1 MKTANASK
9 FSKNAW
15 LNAVVKQ
22 FVQMSHPEW
31 SAVKRVVEGSLV
43 SLVFL
48 LAACGGDGTTENITQ
63 INQMGMDVVAS
74 VDDLPKCEKSNEG
87 EQALVKGESSVRV
100 CVDGKWFATASNGGD
115 MPDFSCST
123 KELKDKSGLKII
135 CNGDSIGVVLNGS
148 KGADGKQGIQGE
160 KGTDGTNGTNGKNGD
175 DGAGCVVTEQTD
187 SYVNIKCGDKNLTL
201 NLGEGDGA
209 VSVDTSGLDSEKV
222 AVSLD
227 TLSGVSQKGPFLKGS
242 TVFLYELSD
251 GRTLKQTNGNFVSEI
266 MSDDGRFGFTARNLM
281 SQYALIMVDG
291 KYRNEVTGDPTTTT
305 IRLQAYT
312 DVLSRKKANVN
323 LLTHLEKNRVYYL
336 VTQAKKRFK
345 VAKHMAQMEI
355 LDAFYI
361 DTTGIN
367 KSSEDLNVFGSSD
380 ADAALLAIS
389 ILLQR
394 DSSETE
400 LSVLLT
406 GMASDMEKDGLWND
420 SAKRA
425 EIAEWAAT
433 MDSSFSVSESK
444 LDEFRSHVEGWGL
457 GDGNVPDFEKY
468 IRKFWSKE
476 LGLGVC
482 DDKDNPIGTVKN
494 VSNPK
499 AFKYYASSYFDA
511 KNKVRFICD
520 DASLSRWRAATDVEK
535 DTYQWEAGEDGQIK
549 TGDVTKTQK
558 YDYDGVLKA
567 WRDATPQEAVFG
579 GCTEA
584 LEADLTHN
592 IGNYEG
598 SWYIC
603 KNRWWTWID
612 GITADTLN
620 WGQSKDGDLK
630 KGDHTNTFYK
640 YDVALGAWVTA
651 TQNDTT
657 LELRGCTSKRTGEI
671 DQSPTNDIYYVC
683 KNMDWQEALEIDYDT
698 YGEMCSADSVGKIV
712 SGVVTVTNKYYC
724 TANGW
729 VSLMGGWS
737 WDIPK
742 EARLNPEKAYG
753 TMTDSRDHKV
763 YKTIQIG
770 DQVWMAENLN
780 YADSN
785 KTPSLLKRSW
795 CYNDNA
801 ENCAVAGRLYTWA
814 AAIDSVKLATDADNP
829 QDCGLG
835 KTCTLPAKVQGICPP
850 GWHLPTETEWETLF
864 TAVGELSTAGKIL
877 KSQSGWNSN
886 GNGTD
891 ALGFSALPAGIRQD
905 DGSFFD
911 VGKEVYFWSLTESS
925 NDHAFNMYLFNDVDN
940 VNWYNNNKGYGYSV
954 RCVQD

>member
-1 MKTANASK
+1 M
-9 FSKNAW
+9 
-15 LNAVVKQ
+15 
-22 FVQMSHPEW
+22 
-31 SAVKRVVEGSLV
+31 
-43 SLVFL
+43 
-48 LAACGGDGTTENITQ
+48 
-63 INQMGMDVVAS
+63 
-74 VDDLPKCEKSNEG
+74 
-87 EQALVKGESSVRV
+87 
-100 CVDGKWFATASNGGD
+100 
-115 MPDFSCST
+115 
-123 KELKDKSGLKII
+123 
-135 CNGDSIGVVLNGS
+135 
-148 KGADGKQGIQGE
+148 
-160 KGTDGTNGTNGKNGD
+160 
-175 DGAGCVVTEQTD
+175 
-187 SYVNIKCGDKNLTL
+187 
-201 NLGEGDGA
+201 
-209 VSVDTSGLDSEKV
+209 
-222 AVSLD
+222 
-227 TLSGVSQKGPFLKGS
+227 
-242 TVFLYELSD
+242 
-251 GRTLKQTNGNFVSEI
+251 
-266 MSDDGRFGFTARNLM
+266 
-281 SQYALIMVDG
+281 
-291 KYRNEVTGDPTTTT
+291 
-305 IRLQAYT
+305 
-312 DVLSRKKANVN
+312 
-323 LLTHLEKNRVYYL
+323 
-336 VTQAKKRFK
+336 
-345 VAKHMAQMEI
+345 
-355 LDAFYI
+355 
-361 DTTGIN
+361 
-367 KSSEDLNVFGSSD
+367 
-380 ADAALLAIS
+380 
-389 ILLQR
+389 
-394 DSSETE
+394 
-400 LSVLLT
+400 
-406 GMASDMEKDGLWND
+406 
-420 SAKRA
+420 
-425 EIAEWAAT
+425 
-433 MDSSFSVSESK
+433 
-444 LDEFRSHVEGWGL
+444 
-457 GDGNVPDFEKY
+457 
-468 IRKFWSKE
+468 
-476 LGLGVC
+476 C

-499 AFKYYASSYFDA
+499 ASKYYASSYFDA
-511 KNKVRFICD
+511 NNKVRFICD

-753 TMTDSRDHKV
+753 TMTDSR
-763 YKTIQIG
+763 
-770 DQVWMAENLN
+770 
-780 YADSN
+780 
-785 KTPSLLKRSW
+785 
-795 CYNDNA
+795 
-801 ENCAVAGRLYTWA
+801 
-814 AAIDSVKLATDADNP
+814 IDSVKLATDADNP